1 MQLLSIEGSAKI
13 HKHFKIVIFENETV
27 KKFLIQTQKSMTA
40 QSKSSMKRSKP
51 SYFMAILGVALVL
64 FILGMLG
71 WLVINASKLENYFMG
86 SVQVHAFIREGSPG
100 RDVEVVKNN
109 IATRPYAKNVEFITK
124 DMARAKFIGDGNENW
139 NKVLDYNPL
148 PASIDFYLDPM
159 YVNKD
164 SLKVIT
170 ADINKNFI
178 ISEVKYPDAVVSN
191 LNNIVKKIGYFLL
204 ALAGT
209 LAIIVIVLIDN
220 TIKLAM
226 FSNRFLIKTMQMV
239 GATRWFIS
247 KPFDSKA
254 IINGLISA
262 VIANASIYS
271 IIYGVENWWLP
282 EIKALR
288 DNGLLAL
295 LFFGITLIGIS
306 ITFIS
311 THRSVMKYL
320 KMKLDD
326 LY

>member
-1 MQLLSIEGSAKI
+1 
-13 HKHFKIVIFENETV
+13 
-27 KKFLIQTQKSMTA
+27 MTA
-40 QSKSSMKRSKP
+40 QSKASMRRSKP

-71 WLVINASKLENYFMG
+71 WLVINATKLETYFKG
-86 SVQVHAFIREGSPG
+86 SVQVQAFVRDGSPQKEIDAV
-100 RDVEVVKNN
+100 RQKIES
-109 IATRPYAKNVEFITK
+109 RPYARNVEFITK
-124 DMARAKFIGDGNENW
+124 EMARTKFIGDGNQDW
-139 NKVLDYNPL
+139 DKVLDYNPL
-148 PASIDFYLDPM
+148 PASIDFFLEPD

-164 SLKVIT
+164 SLKTIT
-170 ADINKNFI
+170 TEITKNFI

-191 LNNIVKKIGYFLL
+191 LNNIVRKTGFFLL
-204 ALAGT
+204 ALAGI
-209 LAIIVIVLIDN
+209 LALIVIILIDN

-247 KPFDSKA
+247 KPFDSRA
-254 IINGLISA
+254 IINGFISA
-262 VIANASIYS
+262 ALAIAALLV

-288 DNGLLAL
+288 DNGMLVL
-295 LFFGITLIGIS
+295 LFLGLILIGIS

-311 THRSVMKYL
+311 THRSVTKYL

>member
-1 MQLLSIEGSAKI
+1 
-13 HKHFKIVIFENETV
+13 
-27 KKFLIQTQKSMTA
+27 
-40 QSKSSMKRSKP
+40 
-51 SYFMAILGVALVL
+51 MAILGVALVL

-71 WLVINASKLENYFMG
+71 WLVINATKLETYFKG
-86 SVQVHAFIREGSPG
+86 SVQVQAFVRDGSPQKEI
-100 RDVEVVKNN
+100 DAVKQK
-109 IATRPYAKNVEFITK
+109 IESRPYARNVEFITK
-124 DMARAKFIGDGNENW
+124 EMARTKFIGDGNQDW
-139 NKVLDYNPL
+139 DKVLDYNPL
-148 PASIDFYLDPM
+148 PASIDFFLEPE

-164 SLKVIT
+164 SLKTIT
-170 ADINKNFI
+170 TEITKNFI

-191 LNNIVKKIGYFLL
+191 LNNIVRKAGYFLL
-204 ALAGT
+204 ALAGI
-209 LAIIVIVLIDN
+209 LALIVIILIDN

-247 KPFDSKA
+247 KPFDSRA
-254 IINGLISA
+254 IVNGFISA
-262 VIANASIYS
+262 VLAITALLI

-288 DNGLLAL
+288 DNGMLVL
-295 LFFGITLIGIS
+295 LFLGLILIGIS

-311 THRSVMKYL
+311 THRSVTKYL

>member
-1 MQLLSIEGSAKI
+1 MM
-13 HKHFKIVIFENETV
+13 T
-27 KKFLIQTQKSMTA
+27 TQGKG
-40 QSKSSMKRSKP
+40 SMKKSKP

-64 FILGMLG
+64 FILGILG
-71 WLVINASKLENYFMG
+71 WLVINTSKLETYFKG
-86 SVQVHAFIREGSPG
+86 SVQVHAFVREGSPQK
-100 RDVEVVKNN
+100 DIDVVKN
-109 IATRPYAKNVEFITK
+109 IIKSKTYARNVEYITK
-124 DMARAKFIGDGNENW
+124 EKARETFIGDGNQDW

-148 PASIDFYLDPM
+148 PASIDFYLEPD

-170 ADINKNFI
+170 AEIMKNFI
-178 ISEVKYPDAVVSN
+178 ISEVKYPDAVVTN
-191 LNNIVKKIGYFLL
+191 LNNVVKKAGYFLL
-204 ALAGT
+204 GLAGI
-209 LAIIVIVLIDN
+209 LALIVIILIDN

-262 VIANASIYS
+262 LLAITAILVLIYA
-271 IIYGVENWWLP
+271 VESWWLP
-282 EIKALR
+282 EIKALK
-288 DNGLLAL
+288 DNTSLFLLFLAL
-295 LFFGITLIGIS
+295 ILIGIS

-311 THRSVMKYL
+311 THRSVTKYL

>member
-1 MQLLSIEGSAKI
+1 
-13 HKHFKIVIFENETV
+13 
-27 KKFLIQTQKSMTA
+27 
-40 QSKSSMKRSKP
+40 
-51 SYFMAILGVALVL
+51 MAVLGVALVL

-71 WLVINASKLENYFMG
+71 WLVINASKLESYFKG
-86 SVQVHAFIREGSPG
+86 SVQVQAFIRDGSP
-100 RDVEVVKNN
+100 KNEIDQVIN
-109 IATRPYAKNVEFITK
+109 TISAKPYARGIEFISK
-124 DMARAKFIGDGNENW
+124 EKARSKFIGDGNEDW

-148 PASIDFYLDPM
+148 PASIDFYLDPA

-164 SLKVIT
+164 SLNIIT
-170 ADINKNFI
+170 AEVQKFFI
-178 ISEVKYPDAVVSN
+178 VSEVKYPDAIVSN
-191 LNNIVKKIGYFLL
+191 LNNIVKKTEYFLL
-204 ALAGT
+204 ALAGV
-209 LAIIVIVLIDN
+209 LALIVIILIDN

-247 KPFDSKA
+247 KPFDQKA
-254 IINGLISA
+254 VLNGLLSA
-262 VIANASIYS
+262 ILAIGTLLV

-288 DNGLLAL
+288 DNTMLVLLFLAL
-295 LFFGITLIGIS
+295 IIIGIS

-311 THRSVMKYL
+311 THRSVTKYL

>member
-1 MQLLSIEGSAKI
+1 MAA
-13 HKHFKIVIFENETV
+13 V
-27 KKFLIQTQKSMTA
+27 
-40 QSKSSMKRSKP
+40 SKASMKRSKP
-51 SYFMAILGVALVL
+51 SYFMSILGVALVL

-71 WLVINASKLENYFMG
+71 WLVINASKLESYFKG
-86 SVQVHAFIREGSPG
+86 SVQVNAFIREGSPQNEI
-100 RDVEVVKNN
+100 DAVKT
-109 IATRPYAKNVEFITK
+109 IIESRPYAKNVQYVTK
-124 DMARAKFIGDGNENW
+124 EMAREKFIGDGNEDW

-148 PASIDFYLDPM
+148 PASIDFFLEPE

-164 SLKVIT
+164 SLNNIT
-170 ADINKNFI
+170 ADIKKSFI

-191 LNNIVKKIGYFLL
+191 LNNIVRKAGFFLL

-209 LAIIVIVLIDN
+209 LALIVIILIDN

-254 IINGLISA
+254 VINGLISA
-262 VIANASIYS
+262 ALAIGGIMV

-288 DNGLLAL
+288 DNAMLML
-295 LFFGITLIGIS
+295 LFFMLILIGIS

-311 THRSVMKYL
+311 THRSVTKYL